1 MKKRA
6 NPKWVGSLFF
16 DITILVVGNIQ
27 TPH

>member
-6 NPKWVGSLFF
+6 DPKGAALFVF
-16 DITILVVGNIQ
+16 DRTILVVGNIQ